1 MGAMKDSGIEWIGE
15 IPVEWDVKRLK
26 YCLRTALQYGANESG
41 CDYREDYPRYIRITD
56 IGINN
61 VLKDDGIIS
70 LEPMIAKPYLLQEG
84 DVLFARSG
92 ATVGKTFFYKNDLGL
107 AAFAGYLIRAQV
119 NERVLAR
126 YLFYITLGNYYDAW
140 KNMVFSQATIQ
151 NIGADKYSQ
160 LPVVLPNLQEQ
171 RLIVK
176 FLDKRCAQIDDVIAD
191 IKKQIELLQQYKKSL
206 ITETVTKGLDKTV
219 PMKDS
224 GVEWIGEIPKN
235 WEIKRIKYIADFIN
249 GDRSENYPSGDEM
262 VDEGVI
268 FVTSNNIHELILST
282 DIGNSKYITE
292 EKYKSLR
299 GAKLKVDDI
308 VFCLRGSVG
317 MCAINKT
324 EADGTVASS
333 LVVIRANDLDAD
345 YLNYYLQSEYALFQ
359 TNLYTNG
366 SCAAN
371 LSAENVAIYYVLKP
385 PTNEQIDIIMFLN
398 KKCTQI
404 DSILESKQKQLD
416 AIMEHKKSL
425 IYEYVTGKKRVKEV
439 Q

>member
-224 GVEWIGEIPKN
+224 GVEWIGEIPKS
-235 WEIKRIKYIADFIN
+235 WKIKRVKYVLDGMKDGTHATF
-249 GDRSENYPSGDEM
+249 DRVDDGRMLLSAKNVFDDGLHIDYNESLISENDYKMIVSNGYPKKGDVLLCCVGTIGRTCVYRDAEAM
-262 VDEGVI
+262 AFQRSVI
-268 FVTSNNIHELILST
+268 FMRPNEEILS
-282 DIGNSKYITE
+282 
-292 EKYKSLR
+292 
-299 GAKLKVDDI
+299 
-308 VFCLRGSVG
+308 
-317 MCAINKT
+317 
-324 EADGTVASS
+324 
-333 LVVIRANDLDAD
+333 D
-345 YLNYYLQSEYALFQ
+345 YLCYALRTEGTEFQ
-359 TNLYTNG
+359 ETLLVNRTAQDGLYMG
-366 SCAAN
+366 AAQEIVMTVP
-371 LSAENVAIYYVLKP
+371 STID
-385 PTNEQIDIIMFLN
+385 EQKEIVSFLD
-398 KKCTQI
+398 KKCIQI

-416 AIMEHKKSL
+416 VIMEHKKSL